1 MARVTGDNIG
11 TFMPDNLIAGT
22 YPPVQ
27 AFNIDLKES
36 GIIQRGT
43 IMSFEDD
50 GTYAVLGTGSGTA
63 SCIIADTTEE
73 DDVIAVAY
81 RSGCF
86 FRDALICG
94 TVKKT
99 TGEGEDAVT
108 TEEDYELTTA
118 DENNLRLAGIVLTN
132 GI

>member
-1 MARVTGDNIG
+1 MARMTGDNIG
-11 TFMPDNLIAGT
+11 TFKPDNLIAGT

-36 GIIQRGT
+36 GVIERGT
-43 IMSFEDD
+43 VMSFEDD

-63 SCIIADTTEE
+63 SCIIADTTQE
-73 DDVIAVAY
+73 DDVAAVAY

-94 TVKKT
+94 TVNT
-99 TGEGEDAVT
+99 TGEEDDAST
-108 TEEDYELTTA
+108 TKEDYELTA
-118 DENNLRLAGIVLTN
+118 VDENNLRLAGIVLTN